1 MERLYITETEKV
13 YDMTLE
19 DLIERASKFREL
31 ALSKGGALE
40 EDIMLTLGWTGY
52 EDAHMEFF
60 FTRKENDE
68 EFNTRK
74 RTLEAWEEEVRSNQL
89 KAKARSEK
97 EGELNKMISELKE
110 EVRAL
115 RKTY

>member
-13 YDMTLE
+13 YDMNLG

-31 ALSKGGALE
+31 ALSKGALE
-40 EDIMLTLGWTGY
+40 VDIWLGLEWTGY
-52 EDAHMEFF
+52 EDAHMEFYF
-60 FTRKENDE
+60 LREENDD